1 MKYALN
7 LAEDSRILSACV
19 VLPNG
24 KYDGMPIVEEFPEG
38 NLPDYQYINNEFI
51 YNPLPKEEP
60 VIPNTPTLEDRVSA
74 LENTVNTTVVEYNEV
89 LKELGVE
96 T

>member
-1 MKYALN
+1 MIALN
-7 LAEDSRILSACV
+7 LNEDNRILSACV

-24 KYDGMPIVEEFPEG
+24 NYDDMPIVEELPDG
-38 NLPDYQYINNEFI
+38 NLLDYQYINNEYI

-60 VIPNTPTLEDRVSA
+60 AEPTPSLEDRVSA
-74 LENTVNTTVVEYNEV
+74 LETTVNTTVVEYNTV

>member
-1 MKYALN
+1 MYALN
-7 LAEDSRILSACV
+7 LSEDNRILSACK

-24 KYDGMPIVEEFPEG
+24 NYDDMPIVDTLPEG
-38 NLPDYQYINNEFI
+38 NLPDYQYIDGEFI

-60 VIPNTPTLEDRVSA
+60 AEPTPSLEDRVSA
-74 LENTVNTTVVEYNEV
+74 LETTVNITVVEYNEV

-96 T
+96 V

>member
-7 LAEDSRILSACV
+7 LAEDNRVLSACV

-24 KYDGMPIVEEFPEG
+24 NYDGMPTVSDLPDG
-38 NLPDYQYINNEFI
+38 NIFDYQYINSEYI
-51 YNPLPKEEP
+51 HNPLPKEEP
-60 VIPNTPTLEDRVSA
+60 AEPVPTLEDRVSA
-74 LENTVNTTVVEYNEV
+74 LETTVNTTVVEYNEV